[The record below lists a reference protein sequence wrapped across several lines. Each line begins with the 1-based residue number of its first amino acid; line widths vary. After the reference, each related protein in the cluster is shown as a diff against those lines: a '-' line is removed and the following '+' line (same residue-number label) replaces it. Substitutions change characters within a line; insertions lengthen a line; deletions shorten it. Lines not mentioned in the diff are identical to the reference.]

1 MMQRL
6 RVGPVITSAGVSGC
20 CMIFCNRVMQSFG
33 GRIRIVSASG
43 AGMTVTLEFP
53 NLKDRIRSYP

>member
-1 MMQRL
+1 MTRRL
-6 RVGPVITSAGVSGC
+6 RVGPVITGVGVSGC
-20 CMIFCNRVMQSFG
+20 DMIFCNRVMQSFG

-43 AGMTVTLEFP
+43 AGTTVTLECP